1 MLAVRLN
8 QWEAP
13 PVLEDVSAPEPG
25 PGEVLIDVEA
35 AGLCHTDLH
44 LSSWPVGTVPYDPPF
59 TLGHEVAGVVRRLGP
74 GASGVAEGERVVVYA
89 RWGCGLC
96 RRCLEG
102 KENVCERPAAA
113 VRHHGA
119 GLGRDGGLAEQMVVP
134 AARYLVPIGDLDASV
149 AAPLADAGITPY
161 HAIVRHRT
169 LLRPGATALVIGAGG
184 LGLMAVQLLRA
195 LSPVRVVVVD
205 RRPAALDAARD
216 VGAHAALSADGL
228 TPEALRDEV
237 GAVGADLVLDVVAA
251 DDTLALAAAVV
262 RMDGAIVML
271 GRGGGTLAMTPFA
284 MPFDTPVTIS
294 TWGSIPEL
302 VEVVALAR
310 AGAIRPE
317 TRPYAL
323 TDALTAYADLEQGR
337 VVGRAVMSHSER
349 REDPCH

>member
-8 QWEAP
+8 QWQAP
-13 PVLEDVSAPEPG
+13 PVLEDVSAPQPG

-44 LSSWPVGTVPYDPPF
+44 LASWPVGAVPYDPPF

-74 GASGVAEGERVVVYA
+74 GASGVSGGERVVVYA
-89 RWGCGLC
+89 RWGCGVC
-96 RRCLEG
+96 HRCLEG

-134 AARYLVPIGDLDASV
+134 SARYLVPIGDLDARL

-161 HAIVRHRT
+161 HAIVRHRA
-169 LLRPGATALVIGAGG
+169 LLRPGATAVVIGAGG

-205 RRPAALDAARD
+205 RRAEALAAAREA
-216 VGAHAALSADGL
+216 GAHAALFGDGLSAD
-228 TPEALRDEV
+228 ALRAEV
-237 GAVGADLVLDVVAA
+237 VGVGADLVLDVVAA
-251 DDTLALAAAVV
+251 DETLALAAAVV
-262 RMDGAIVML
+262 RTDGAIVML
-271 GRGGGTLAMTPFA
+271 GRGDGTLAMTPFA
-284 MPFDTPVTIS
+284 IPFDTPVTIS
-294 TWGSIPEL
+294 TWGTIPEL

-310 AGAIRPE
+310 AGAIRTE
-317 TRPYAL
+317 TRPYPLA
-323 TDALTAYADLEQGR
+323 DALTAYDDLDRGR
-337 VVGRAVMSHSER
+337 VVGRAVMSPS
-349 REDPCH
+349 